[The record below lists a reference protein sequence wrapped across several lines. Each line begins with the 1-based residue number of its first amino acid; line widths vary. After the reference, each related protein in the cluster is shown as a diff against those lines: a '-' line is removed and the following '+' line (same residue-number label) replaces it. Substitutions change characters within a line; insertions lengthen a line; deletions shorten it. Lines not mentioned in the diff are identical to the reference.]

1 MKLAEILNLIAIIII
16 PIIAV
21 LIGQWLQTRA
31 EKRKDKMHIFKT
43 LMTSRVYGW
52 TQESVYCLNIID
64 IVFADDREV
73 RNAWKDLYDKTHQQ
87 VHNSRRRNK
96 AQLWPDWAPD
106 YPDYDD

>member
-21 LIGQWLQTRA
+21 IVGQWLQTRS

-64 IVFADDREV
+64 IYDVENKVMCFDLSTAEISTYRQ
-73 RNAWKDLYDKTHQQ
+73 AKDE
-87 VHNSRRRNK
+87 
-96 AQLWPDWAPD
+96 
-106 YPDYDD
+106 